1 MISISSWDGTLSA
14 AEFYVAACAFSEL
27 WKKFNLALPQWSWIP
42 SSKRPG
48 IPFNHVEGYLS
59 MENVI
64 LPSFEQEDYQ
74 GDDLMEKEE
83 YSCSNVDEFIDDA
96 ILVQNYCHEVNHYDF
111 HIVYSTSYRVPV
123 LYFRA
128 YRSDGQTLLSD
139 KIEKD
144 IPPNSAKLLTK
155 SKWTF
160 ITQEDHPQLN
170 RPWYTLH
177 PCGTTDWMKLLLTNE
192 DSVGQDEVASEKYLV
207 SWFSVVGQ
215 VFGLKIPFEMLGNIG
230 TL

>member
-1 MISISSWDGTLSA
+1 MASININISSLDGTLSA
-14 AEFYVAACAFSEL
+14 AEFKIAACAFSEL
-27 WKKFNLALPQWSWIP
+27 WEKFNSALPQWSWLP

-64 LPSFEQEDYQ
+64 LPGFDQVQDY
-74 GDDLMEKEE
+74 
-83 YSCSNVDEFIDDA
+83 CR
-96 ILVQNYCHEVNHYDF
+96 EVNHYDF
-111 HIVYSTSYRVPV
+111 HIVYSASYRVPV

-128 YRSDGQTLLSD
+128 YQSDGQTLVLD
-139 KIEKD
+139 EIEKD
-144 IPPNSAKLLTK
+144 IPPNSGKLLRE

-160 ITQEDHPQLN
+160 ITQEEHPQLN

-177 PCGTTDWMKLLLTNE
+177 PCGTSDWMKLLLTNE
-192 DSVGQDEVASEKYLV
+192 ASVVQGGVTTEKYLV

-215 VFGLKIPFEMLGNIG
+215 VFGLKIPFEMLDNIG
-230 TL
+230 TS